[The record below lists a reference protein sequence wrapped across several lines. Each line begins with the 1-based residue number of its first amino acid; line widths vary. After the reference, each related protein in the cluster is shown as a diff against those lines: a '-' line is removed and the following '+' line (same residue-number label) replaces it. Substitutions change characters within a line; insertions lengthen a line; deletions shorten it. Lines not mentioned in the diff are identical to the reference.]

1 MKKSK
6 LVSLVLITAALASC
20 NKADSQKGASGDWD
34 DNSGKKVYMR
44 SDTTARYS
52 RTHHHSGVGTALL
65 WYYAFRPYG
74 SSGYNNGYN
83 RTGFYSRGLSQSSN
97 IGSNAVKSNISRGGF
112 GGRAFSRSSSA

>member
-20 NKADSQKGASGDWD
+20 NKTDTQKGGASGDWGD
-34 DNSGKKVYMR
+34 KTEKKVYMR
-44 SDTTARYS
+44 SDSTARYS
-52 RTHHHSGVGTALL
+52 RTHHSGGGG

-74 SSGYNNGYN
+74 SMGYGSSYN

-97 IGSNAVKSNISRGGF
+97 IGSNGMKSTISRGGF
-112 GGRAFSRSSSA
+112 GGRSFSRSSSS